1 MLLSRWSELT
11 ACFSSPFYS
20 FFYVLFSNSSA
31 KKGLKVSFLL
41 LCRAFSSFLCVFD
54 ESHKPSLKL
63 LKSISAFLTA
73 FAIFLIN
80 LIYLR
85 ISDFYMFIEGFFLGK
100 YTYICS
106 KNIQGYV
113 FAIFICITKSKIW
126 WSESSILNSLI
137 QMPFKFDLMTRL

>member
-41 LCRAFSSFLCVFD
+41 LCRAFSSFLRVFD

-63 LKSISAFLTA
+63 LKSISACLTA

-85 ISDFYMFIEGFFLGK
+85 ISDFYMFIEGFFFSENIRIFAPKIFKVMFLQFLSVLLKVK
-100 YTYICS
+100 YGGL
-106 KNIQGYV
+106 KAV
-113 FAIFICITKSKIW
+113 F
-126 WSESSILNSLI
+126 
-137 QMPFKFDLMTRL
+137 